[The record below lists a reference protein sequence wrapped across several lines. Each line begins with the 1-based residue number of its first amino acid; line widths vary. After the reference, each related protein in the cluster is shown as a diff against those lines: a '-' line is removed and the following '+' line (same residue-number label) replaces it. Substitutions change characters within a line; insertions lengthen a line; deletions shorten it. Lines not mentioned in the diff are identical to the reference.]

1 MFFAERLSGVFDSS
15 KRSAAIVVQHIVL
28 VIEDNE
34 DGRESLR
41 QLLDAAGHLVRV
53 AANGPEGVRLALEVE
68 PDLAIIDL
76 DLPGFDGFE
85 VAKRIRQALG
95 DDVRLIAN
103 TGSDT
108 PRLREE
114 AAAAGFDEYTV
125 KPMLALELR
134 RLLA

>member
-1 MFFAERLSGVFDSS
+1 LLTS
-15 KRSAAIVVQHIVL
+15 KGSAAILVRHAVL
-28 VIEDNE
+28 VIEDDQ

-41 QLLDAAGHLVRV
+41 QLLEATGHLVRV
-53 AANGPEGVRLALEVE
+53 AANGPDGVRLAHEFE
-68 PDLAIIDL
+68 PDLAIVDL

-85 VAKRIRQALG
+85 VARRIRQALG
-95 DDVRLIAN
+95 DDVLLIAN

-108 PRLREE
+108 PSLREE

-134 RLLA
+134 RRLA